1 MSNVALFGGNNL
13 PAFAKKAE
21 LSDMAKAL
29 AGGGGNTGKRI
40 SIKGGVF
47 RLMSSGKEV
56 AAIDERYM
64 DVVIAKA
71 APKVFRIY
79 HAAAYD
85 GETAS
90 APDCWSSDG
99 DVPDK
104 TVKNAQGDT
113 CATCPQNIAGSG
125 KGESRACRYQQR
137 LAVVLADDMEGDVLQ
152 LPLPATSVFG
162 KEEGEKRPLQAY
174 ARWLIAQNVN
184 PDMVVTRMRFDT
196 NAESPKLTFK
206 AMRWLTEEEY
216 ATVTEQGNT
225 DDAVKAV
232 TLSVG
237 QMDGAKPKLALE
249 GAAPKGKAKPADDE
263 EDEAPA
269 PKPKAKAKPAP
280 ADDEDEAPAP
290 KPKAKAKAAPV
301 ADDEDEAP
309 APAPKAKAK
318 PAPVADDED
327 DEVAAPTVRKSAAK
341 EQPAPTGKKSLAD
354 VVGEWD
360 DE

>member
-1 MSNVALFGGNNL
+1 MSNITLFGGDNL

-104 TVKNAQGDT
+104 AVKNAQGDT

-162 KEEGEKRPLQAY
+162 KEDGEKRPLQAY

-196 NAESPKLTFK
+196 TAESPKLTFK
-206 AMRWLTEEEY
+206 AMRWLTEDEY
-216 ATVTEQGNT
+216 ATVTEQGAT
-225 DDAVKAV
+225 DDAIKAV

-249 GAAPKGKAKPADDE
+249 G
-263 EDEAPA
+263 EA
-269 PKPKAKAKPAP
+269 PKAKAKATPAP
-280 ADDEDEAPAP
+280 ADDEDEEPAP
-290 KPKAKAKAAPV
+290 KPKAKAKAKPAPV

-318 PAPVADDED
+318 AAPVEDDED
-327 DEVAAPTVRKSAAK
+327 EVPAPTVRKSAAK
-341 EQPAPTGKKSLAD
+341 EAPAPTGKKSLAD